1 MTDLLRKTTH
11 TTMGIPSNAVMALI
25 GRVNILE
32 TRSQRSSTAAPERTV
47 PGTSTRWSLLRN
59 SILVTWG
66 MASPMKPIGPQKA
79 VTVPASSVVERNS
92 SPRERRMFSPIVT
105 AYSSPNSSKLSG
117 LIVTTANNSPAIIR
131 YLSVSYP
138 LQRIRITSPYGYRKD
153 PFTGKRKFHGGIDLH
168 ARGEQVLAMME
179 GVVVKVGQDKTSGK
193 YVTLRHGNYTV
204 SYCHLSRVLAAKGTV
219 VRPRDAVGIT
229 GSTGRS
235 TGEHLHVTCKLNGKN
250 INPSVLFDYIKSMQQ
265 ECVSALAGLL

>member
-1 MTDLLRKTTH
+1 MAGISLCAMPAQAQFNTVASVPGRYKVEALREGTDKAEPTPA
-11 TTMGIPSNAVMALI
+11 G
-25 GRVNILE
+25 
-32 TRSQRSSTAAPERTV
+32 TV
-47 PGTSTRWSLLRN
+47 PVQGAPVDIPAS
-59 SILVTWG
+59 
-66 MASPMKPIGPQKA
+66 ASP
-79 VTVPASSVVERNS
+79 VESRK
-92 SPRERRMFSPIVT
+92 EIWV
-105 AYSSPNSSKLSG
+105 G
-117 LIVTTANNSPAIIR
+117 R

-138 LQRIRITSPYGYRKD
+138 LQRIRINSSYGYRKD

-179 GVVVKVGQDKTSGK
+179 GVVIKVGQDKTSGK

-235 TGEHLHVTCKLNGKN
+235 TGEHLHITCKLNGKSVD
-250 INPSVLFDYIKSMQQ
+250 PSVVFDYIRTTQQ
-265 ECVSALAGLL
+265 ECISALSRLL